1 MHEKN
6 KINILMVDDH
16 PESLVALEAVLSRSN
31 YNLVKAN
38 SGEEALRALLR
49 MEFALIL
56 LDVRMP
62 DLNGFEIARLIR
74 QREKN
79 RHIPII
85 FVTGY
90 SKDTESITEGYLS
103 GAVDYLMKPVD
114 PDILRAKA
122 SFFIDLF
129 IKNESVKQA
138 GQHYA
143 QLVET
148 ARVIVWRADA
158 KSLEFSY
165 VSREAENILGYAVSE
180 WTSNADF
187 LKDHMHPEDR
197 ERIVSA
203 FFKTA
208 EERAPSELEYRM
220 VAADGRI
227 VWFHNMLRVPEED
240 LEGSELIGIMLEITE
255 RKEAEEAIRRANEDL
270 EQRVQ
275 ERTIELQKMLTEKE
289 MLLKE
294 IHHRV
299 KNNLQIISSLL
310 SLQKN
315 YVKNQDGWH
324 VLNESQN
331 RVFTMALIHE
341 KLYKTNDLSEIDFS
355 AYIVDLG
362 ATLFES
368 YGIGPDRVKLSVQS
382 AEALNIDTAIP
393 CGLIVNELVTNALK
407 YAFPDGRSGEITVS
421 LTRNNG
427 QFSMIVRDNGVG
439 IPNDFD
445 LRKTN
450 SLGMRLVY
458 TLTSQLRGTM
468 DLERSPGTVLHI
480 VFPESKGA
488 PTHASAIA

>member
-1 MHEKN
+1 MQERN

-16 PESLVALEAVLSRSN
+16 PESLVALEAVLSSVN

-49 MEFALIL
+49 TDFALIL

-74 QREKN
+74 QREKS

-90 SKDTESITEGYLS
+90 NKDTESVTEGYMS

-114 PDILRAKA
+114 PDILRAKT

-138 GQHYA
+138 GKHYA

-148 ARVIVWRADA
+148 ARVIVWRLDA
-158 KSLEFSY
+158 QSLEFSY
-165 VSREAENILGYAVSE
+165 VSREAENILGYPVSE
-180 WTSNADF
+180 WTAAHDF
-187 LKDHMHPEDR
+187 LKNHIHPDDR
-197 ERIVSA
+197 ERIVSSFLKIA
-203 FFKTA
+203 A
-208 EERAPSELEYRM
+208 DRMPSELEYRM
-220 VAADGRI
+220 VAADERI
-227 VWFHNMLRVPEED
+227 VWFHNLLRVPEED
-240 LEGSELIGIMLEITE
+240 LGGSELIGIMLEITE

-275 ERTIELQKMLTEKE
+275 ERTMELQKMLSEKE

-315 YVKNQDGWH
+315 YAKNEDGWH
-324 VLNESQN
+324 VLTESQN

-341 KLYKTNDLSEIDFS
+341 KLYKTANLAEIDFS
-355 AYIVDLG
+355 TYILDLG
-362 ATLFES
+362 SSLFES
-368 YGIGPDRVKLSVQS
+368 YGVGPDRVKLIVQS

-421 LTRNNG
+421 LTRSNG

-439 IPNDFD
+439 VPNDLD
-445 LRKTN
+445 LRKTD

-458 TLTSQLRGTM
+458 TLTAQLHGTL
-468 DLERSPGTVLHI
+468 DLVRSPGTALHI
-480 VFPESKGA
+480 VFPESKSTQ
-488 PTHASAIA
+488 THAPAIA